1 MSKQLK
7 DIVRNN
13 LKTILQEQ
21 LMEKET
27 QQKPKKEKKDTNV
40 PEGCFG
46 GPKKYMGALVSL
58 IQQLMKEHDR
68 NGERAVEELKR
79 FMEGKTKP
87 DPKEMVQILEKYGKH
102 KYIGYAGCF

>member
-1 MSKQLK
+1 MSKNIK
-7 DIVRNN
+7 NIVRKN
-13 LKTILQEQ
+13 LLMVMNEQ
-21 LMEKET
+21 LMEKEMS
-27 QQKPKKEKKDTNV
+27 QKQTKEKKDVKV

-58 IQQLMKEHDR
+58 IQQLMKDHDR

-87 DPKEMVQILEKYGKH
+87 DPKEIVQILEKYGKH
-102 KYIGYAGCF
+102 KYTGYAGCF

>member
-1 MSKQLK
+1 MSKNIK
-7 DIVRNN
+7 NIVRKN
-13 LKTILQEQ
+13 LLLAINEQ
-21 LMEKET
+21 LTEK
-27 QQKPKKEKKDTNV
+27 QVPQKEKKEKKDIKV

-87 DPKEMVQILEKYGKH
+87 DAKEIVQILEKYGKH
-102 KYIGYAGCF
+102 KYTGYAGCF

>member
-1 MSKQLK
+1 MSKNIK
-7 DIVRNN
+7 DIVRKN
-13 LKTILQEQ
+13 LLIAMNEQ
-21 LMEKET
+21 LMEKEMS
-27 QQKPKKEKKDTNV
+27 QKQTKEKKEVKV

-58 IQQLMKEHDR
+58 IQQLMKDHDR

-87 DPKEMVQILEKYGKH
+87 DPKEIVQILEKYGKH
-102 KYIGYAGCF
+102 KYTGYAGCF

>member
-1 MSKQLK
+1 MSKNIK
-7 DIVRNN
+7 NIVRKN
-13 LKTILQEQ
+13 LLMVMNEQ
-21 LMEKET
+21 LMEKEMS
-27 QQKPKKEKKDTNV
+27 QKQTKEKKDVKV

-58 IQQLMKEHDR
+58 IQQLMKDHDR

-87 DPKEMVQILEKYGKH
+87 DPKEIIQILEKYGKH
-102 KYIGYAGCF
+102 KYTGYAGCF